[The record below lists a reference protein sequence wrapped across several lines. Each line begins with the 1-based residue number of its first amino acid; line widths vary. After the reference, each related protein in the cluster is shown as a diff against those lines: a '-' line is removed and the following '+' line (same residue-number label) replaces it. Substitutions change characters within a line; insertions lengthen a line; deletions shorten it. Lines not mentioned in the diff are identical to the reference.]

1 MHKPVNPYA
10 ALAFYSQDVDISLKG
25 WVYSPLTKFP
35 SFIIPVASETVTA
48 FALLNVETG
57 GVTVQ
62 NVALI
67 DTIATTDGNIL
78 IYDGSTL
85 TSAPAYPG
93 GKFRARVTTSGN
105 TYYSHQVCMTR
116 YFDTVTAPALSIT
129 DCAIT
134 GEPGEPYSF
143 EITITGPTYGNVRLS
158 LDETQSG
165 SWQVLNVGTGA
176 YDLLSGTLADPYNV
190 SIAAFLRVEWFY
202 QDVNFPAGH
211 YIRRIYTLSFD
222 GTDPCNTDSLTLNT
236 TLTQYAPEAML
247 FEWWNST
254 DLKPFDMY
262 YASGFKNQLYHKF
275 ALDSPSPVTDEE
287 YEENGEGDLFL
298 SALTVTHQYNA
309 DFWPCPDYLVLALK
323 TARQHDNKTISTL
336 DPVTTTIVEVDATDV
351 GIDQEHNRQGRL
363 SMRVDKAYI
372 GGCVD
377 EYELVP

>member
-1 MHKPVNPYA
+1 MHKPVNPFCG
-10 ALAFYSQDVDISLKG
+10 LAFYSQDVDISLKG

-35 SFIIPVASETVTA
+35 AFIIPVGSETLSS

-62 NVALI
+62 NPALI
-67 DTIATTDGNIL
+67 DAVETTDGTFL

-85 TSAPAYPG
+85 STPPAYPG
-93 GKFRARVTTSGN
+93 GKFRARVITSGN
-105 TYYSHQVCMTR
+105 TYYSHRVCMTR
-116 YFDTVTAPALSIT
+116 FFDTATTPALSIT
-129 DCAIT
+129 DCAVS
-134 GEPGEPYSF
+134 GEPGDPYEF
-143 EITITGPTYGNVRLS
+143 EITITGPAYGNVRLS
-158 LDETQSG
+158 LDQTQSG
-165 SWQVLNVGTGA
+165 AWEVLNVGTGTYTLMSTSFA
-176 YDLLSGTLADPYNV
+176 APYGTV
-190 SIAAFLRVEWFY
+190 SAFLRVEWFY

-211 YIRRIYTLSFD
+211 HIQRLYTFSFD
-222 GTDPCNTDSLTLNT
+222 GLDPCATDVLTSSAVMT
-236 TLTQYAPEAML
+236 KYAPEAML

-262 YASGFKNQLYHKF
+262 YAGGFKNQLYHKF

-309 DFWPCPDYLVLALK
+309 GFWPCPDYLVLALK

-336 DPVTTTIVEVDATDV
+336 DPVTTTIVEFDFTDA
-351 GIDQEHNRQGRL
+351 GIDQEHNRIGNL

-377 EYELVP
+377 EYELAP